1 MVGLSRA
8 RLTGGSGES
17 GADAYFATAFLLTP
31 RAEAIFLCEQPRT
44 AIPLIHSCVDL
55 GIVILPSSS
64 SSVVW
69 GNLRRG
75 IY

>member
-1 MVGLSRA
+1 MAGPSRA

-17 GADAYFATAFLLTP
+17 GADAYFATVFLLTP
-31 RAEAIFLCEQPRT
+31 GAEAIFLCEQPRI
-44 AIPLIHSCVDL
+44 AISLIHSCVDL

-64 SSVVW
+64 SSAVW